1 MIELLPVYHIG
12 RNLQQPDEN
21 KKNSRLEYSFM
32 ISDFKSH
39 IRTHGYFFYRMY
51 YEQFSSLITQV
62 MQLFSAII
70 RYLQES
76 LKKA

>member
-1 MIELLPVYHIG
+1 
-12 RNLQQPDEN
+12 
-21 KKNSRLEYSFM
+21 M

-39 IRTHGYFFYRMY
+39 IQTHGYFFYRMY
-51 YEQFSSLITQV
+51 YDQFSSLITQV

-76 LKKA
+76 LKKAKMIVLFECLQTRFKLLMKNLA